1 MQDLTTETGT
11 ASPQNSARRQRI
23 EAARATWID
32 RLIDLSRRNNLL
44 YYRPLIGG
52 TIDIADGNVA
62 LENLLAGKTVPAQS
76 LLPNSAERP
85 ARILNIAR
93 KALENQ
99 EEKGLNTLYLCV
111 GFASWTADDGGRDI
125 KAPII
130 MIPVEFRQRGRD
142 QSAIDV
148 ELAGEAGVNPVL
160 LHILSTDF
168 DIHLTPEEILAA
180 GSEEKSPET
189 PEHEEDIES
198 KAGYLACCQILLK
211 HSAGLSGFALSNDA
225 VIGNFAFAK
234 LAMVNDLKESETAL
248 ELHDTIAAIA
258 GDNEA
263 RAGLQS
269 TQVDIDPHS
278 LDLLSPDQ
286 EFSVVEA
293 DSSQQSAIGGIV
305 AGQCAVVH
313 GPPGTGKSQ
322 TITNLIAT
330 LVAQGKTILFV
341 AEKRAALEVVQ
352 RRLQACG
359 LDHLAIDLH
368 GAEQS
373 PRRVMECIARTLNTV
388 RNAHQPHAADLHRQF
403 CDRRVKLNAHDS
415 RMHTPCARTG
425 KTVYAM
431 QGELLRL
438 PSAAQTPLRW
448 RGAELQALGPS
459 QASEIRDLL
468 HEAAG
473 SEALFLRTDPSPWTG
488 ARFTDGSSV
497 ESAIDAAQ
505 RLAHEGWAALAREQ
519 QALTQ
524 AVSFASAPTLTGL
537 SSSIQLLREVHSSLE
552 TFAPEAFQDDL
563 QSLLAQ
569 LEKAKGS
576 GLKALWLR
584 LVDSGF
590 KTAYRE
596 VLRVRRGL
604 KAPIAALTSEVGKLL
619 AQKTRWTSLS
629 NAQSLPSAYPGLASL
644 ERAYADLSKMLVI
657 LQAAFGESDWNQTP
671 LHALE
676 ARTNR
681 CAGDTTTPYRL
692 LRLTSIEDNLARLGA
707 KRLVDELRSRKV
719 PAEVWAETFQFAWL
733 NSSLD
738 ELAAA
743 DLEVKGFVGEVH
755 SHYVEDFKRLD
766 IDRLKA
772 ARERVIRA
780 HAESAIVAMNA
791 HPEQHALVKQEAAK
805 SRRHKPL
812 RTLFREA
819 GDVLTAVCPC
829 WMASPLSVSQLID
842 RSAKF
847 DYVIFD
853 EASQVLPE
861 DAIPSIMRGNYV
873 VVAGDNKQLPPTG
886 FFSASSDEDG
896 ENELVDGYE
905 SLLDMMLPFVKSFH
919 LDWHYRSHD
928 EALIAFSN
936 HHIYDDRLVT
946 FPGPGGPPAIRHVL
960 VEDIPGGDGQ
970 EESSNAEV
978 ARVVALVIE
987 HAQQRPELSLGVITM
1002 GIRHA
1007 LRVQAAMDQALKAHP
1022 ELHAFFDTE
1031 RAERF
1036 FIKNLERVQGDER
1049 DCIIMS
1055 IGYGKDRGGNLP
1067 LRFGPILAEGGRRRL
1082 NVAVTR
1088 ARETMTVVSSFAALD
1103 IDPAKVRPGTGLEF
1117 LRNYLQYAS
1126 SEGRLLGPGDVTGEP
1141 MNGFEADVYDTLT
1154 ARGMKL
1160 VPQVGCSQFRVD
1172 FGVCHPEAPGRFV
1185 LAIECDGASY
1195 HSSYTARDRDR
1206 LRQQQ
1211 LENLGW
1217 RFHRIWSTDWF
1228 LRKHEEVERTW
1239 DAVQQAIAAANSLP
1253 SATPAPSHSGSPE
1266 PVEIEPATPV
1276 SPDLASNRSSLF
1288 PPIPK
1293 RGNITEYTR
1302 AELRALYE
1310 WVVSDGKLR
1319 SDDELAD
1326 EMFAGL
1332 PFARRGARIEAVLR
1346 AAIADCETR
1355 PKTPGFGK

>member
-1 MQDLTTETGT
+1 MKTETG
-11 ASPQNSARRQRI
+11 AGSPQDTVRRQRI
-23 EAARATWID
+23 EAARETWID

-44 YYRPLIGG
+44 FYRPLIGG
-52 TIDIADGNVA
+52 TIDIPDGNEG

-76 LLPNSAERP
+76 LLANMVDRP

-111 GFASWTADDGGRDI
+111 GFASWSAEDGGRDY

-130 MIPVEFRQRGRD
+130 MIPVEFKQRGRD
-142 QSAIDV
+142 QSAMDV
-148 ELAGEAGVNPVL
+148 ELAGEPGINPVL

-168 DIHLTPEEILAA
+168 DLDLTPEEILC
-180 GSEEKSPET
+180 GGT
-189 PEHEEDIES
+189 PPDSHGEPEDIES
-198 KAGYLACCQILLK
+198 KAACLACCQVLAK
-211 HSAGLSGFALSNDA
+211 HAGRIRGFALSDSA

-234 LAMVNDLKESETAL
+234 LAMVNDLKESDTAL
-248 ELHDTIAAIA
+248 ELHDAITAIA
-258 GDNEA
+258 GDNDA
-263 RAGLQS
+263 RAGLQA
-269 TQVDIDPHS
+269 TQVDVDPHS
-278 LDLLSPDQ
+278 LDLLPPDE
-286 EFSVVEA
+286 EFCVVEA

-330 LVAQGKTILFV
+330 LVARGKTILFV

-373 PRRVMECIARTLNTV
+373 PRRVMERIARTLNTV

-403 CDRRVKLNAHDS
+403 CDRRVRLNAHEA
-415 RMHTPCARTG
+415 RMHTLCARTG

-438 PSAAQTPLRW
+438 PAASQTSLRW
-448 RGAELQALGPS
+448 RGAELQRIGPA
-459 QASEIRDLL
+459 QAGEIRDLL

-473 SEALFLRTDPSPWTG
+473 FEALFLRSDPSPWTG
-488 ARFTDGSSV
+488 ARFADGASV
-497 ESAIDAAQ
+497 EAAIDAVQ
-505 RLAHEGWAALAREQ
+505 RLTHECWPALNRER
-519 QALTQ
+519 QALKS
-524 AVSFASAPTLTGL
+524 VLSFTDAATLAEL
-537 SSSIQLLREVHSSLE
+537 SGHIELLREVHTRLE
-552 TFAPEAFQDDL
+552 TFLPEAFPADL
-563 QSLLAQ
+563 QALLAQ
-569 LEKAKGS
+569 LQKAKGS
-576 GLKALWLR
+576 GLKALWLK
-584 LVDSGF
+584 LTDSAF
-590 KTAYRE
+590 KTAFRE
-596 VLRVRRGL
+596 VLRLRRGV
-604 KAPIAALTSEVGKLL
+604 KASIAVLTKEIAELL
-619 AQKTRWTSLS
+619 AQKVRWTSLS
-629 NAQSLPSAYPGLASL
+629 DGQSLPSEYAALTNL
-644 ERAYADLSKMLVI
+644 EGAFANVSKNLPIV
-657 LQAAFGESDWNQTP
+657 QSAFGESDWNRVP
-671 LHALE
+671 LDALE
-676 ARTNR
+676 ARTGR
-681 CAGDTTTPYRL
+681 CSTDSTTPYRL
-692 LRLTSIEDNLARLGA
+692 LRLTNIEDNLAKLGV
-707 KRLVDELRSRKV
+707 KRLIDELRGRKV
-719 PAEVWAETFQFAWL
+719 MAAVWAETFQYAWL
-733 NSSLD
+733 NSALD
-738 ELAAA
+738 ELAAT

-755 SHYVEDFKRLD
+755 NHYVEDFKRLD

-780 HAESAIVAMNA
+780 HAENAIAAMNA
-791 HPEQHALVKQEAAK
+791 HPEQQALVKQEAAK

-861 DAIPSIMRGNYV
+861 DAIPSIMRGKFV

-886 FFSASSDEDG
+886 FFSVSSDEDG

-946 FPGPGGPPAIRHVL
+946 FPGPGGPPALRHVL
-960 VEDIPGGDGQ
+960 VEGVTDSDGQ
-970 EESSNAEV
+970 EESSGAEV
-978 ARVVALVIE
+978 SRVVALAIE
-987 HAQQRPELSLGVITM
+987 HAQQRPDLSLGVITM
-1002 GIRHA
+1002 GIKHA
-1007 LRVQAAMDQALKAHP
+1007 MRIQAAMDHALKAHP

-1049 DCIIMS
+1049 DSIIMS

-1088 ARETMTVVSSFAALD
+1088 ARESMTVVSSFTSLD

-1117 LRNYLQYAS
+1117 LRNYLQYAA
-1126 SEGRLLGPGDVTGEP
+1126 SEGKLLGPGEVTGEP
-1141 MNGFEADVYDTLT
+1141 MNDFEADVYDTLT
-1154 ARGMKL
+1154 SSGMKL

-1172 FGVCHPEAPGRFV
+1172 FGVCRPDVPGRFV

-1217 RFHRIWSTDWF
+1217 HFHRIWSTDWF
-1228 LRKHEEVERTW
+1228 LRKHEEVERTLI
-1239 DAVQQAIAAANSLP
+1239 AVQQAIAAADSRP
-1253 SATPAPSHSGSPE
+1253 
-1266 PVEIEPATPV
+1266 PV
-1276 SPDLASNRSSLF
+1276 SPSENSARDVEEVAADAPDLSAAELTSSRSSLF
-1288 PPIPK
+1288 PPIPN
-1293 RGNITEYTR
+1293 RGSITEYTR
-1302 AELRALYE
+1302 AELRALYD

-1319 SDDELAD
+1319 SHDELAD

-1332 PFARRGARIEAVLR
+1332 PFARKGTRIEAVLR
-1346 AAIADCETR
+1346 KTIADCEAVKSR
-1355 PKTPGFGK
+1355 LP